1 MRSLFLF
8 FCFLVFVFGVFF
20 HSFSLHPPLSP
31 SFFFFVDAFLPFM
44 FSILFFSLM
53 THDAVFFLFFADAPN
68 VTKTTQK
75 DQSFVVYAILS
86 NIPFIFFPIVQQT
99 YHMYL
104 VILQFKQMF
113 LSTCVA
119 KEYEIF
125 FWNFGCCF

>member
-1 MRSLFLF
+1 MVESGLESERKVGLFLCSLFLF
-8 FCFLVFVFGVFF
+8 FCFLVFVFGFFF
-20 HSFSLHPPLSP
+20 HSFSLLFFLPPLFS
-31 SFFFFVDAFLPFM
+31 SLM
-44 FSILFFSLM
+44 FSFLLCFRFFFSLM
-53 THDAVFFLFFADAPN
+53 THAFFFFADAPN

-113 LSTCVA
+113 FKSMCS
-119 KEYEIF
+119 ERI
-125 FWNFGCCF
+125 